1 MTIKIQPAKK
11 THPSSSGQ
19 VSHAPLYVELPY
31 KPPAAV
37 HERFR
42 TAGTVL
48 LESIR
53 GSEKTG
59 RYSFIAIDP
68 YLEFKVKDSVVEVSR
83 VAGDNKLRDT
93 TSCGLR
99 DTGYNKLRVAGCGL
113 RDTGY
118 NKLRVAGCG
127 L

>member
-1 MTIKIQPAKK
+1 MTIRIQLAKK

-19 VSHAPLYVELPY
+19 ESHSPLYVELPY
-31 KPPAAV
+31 KPPASV
-37 HERFR
+37 YERFR
-42 TAGTVL
+42 TAGTAL

-83 VAGDNKLRDT
+83 VGQEKA
-93 TSCGLR
+93 
-99 DTGYNKLRVAGCGL
+99 LRV
-113 RDTGY
+113 
-118 NKLRVAGCG
+118 
-127 L
+127 